1 MRAFHNQTNE
11 IFIIVFDCRQ
21 QTRTKLRESMENFH
35 GGVASDVVREVLSET
50 NVDDIGSLGSV
61 DALKQAARR
70 YNRKL
75 RKL

>member
-1 MRAFHNQTNE
+1 
-11 IFIIVFDCRQ
+11 
-21 QTRTKLRESMENFH
+21 MENFH